1 MSLAIVF
8 INKDESPWAEALRRK
23 LPGVKVEIYPDIE
36 DFEKVEFILAWKA
49 IAGIFE
55 MFPNLKAIQSM
66 GASVSHIYK
75 IFDVPETIAV
85 SRIVDFRLADDMW
98 EFLLG
103 LILKDMKNLD
113 QYALNKAAKNWQ
125 PLEYKCIHETTVS
138 ILGAG
143 EIGMHVAKQLEQ
155 IGFKVNI
162 WSRAKK
168 EVENINSYSGLDEL
182 KQFLPTT
189 DYLIDILPLTEAT
202 RDLIDYVF
210 LSDMNS
216 NGIFINVGRGE
227 QVIDSEL
234 IRLLDNGKLREAI
247 LDVFHQEPLPL
258 DHPFWTHPKIQITPH
273 VASNT
278 NIGTSTELISENF
291 KRLTQGK
298 KLLHLVSKEKGY

>member
-8 INKDESPWAEALRRK
+8 INKDETPWEEALKRK
-23 LPGVKVEIYPDIE
+23 LPGVKVEIYPDIA

-125 PLEYKCIHETTVS
+125 PVEYRCIHETTVS

-143 EIGMHVAKQLEQ
+143 KIGMHVAKQLEK

-162 WSRAKK
+162 WSRSKK
-168 EVENINSYSGLDEL
+168 EVENINSYVGLDEL

-202 RDLIDYVF
+202 RDLIDYDF
-210 LSDMNS
+210 LSQMNP

-227 QVIDSEL
+227 QLVDHDLISLID
-234 IRLLDNGKLREAI
+234 DKKLRGAI

-258 DHPFWTHPKIQITPH
+258 DHPFWTHAKIQITPH

-278 NIGTSTELISENF
+278 NIETSTELISENY
-291 KRLTQGK
+291 KRLITGEN
-298 KLLHLVSKEKGY
+298 LLHLVSKEKGY

>member
-8 INKDESPWAEALRRK
+8 INKDETPWAEALKRK
-23 LPGVKVEIYPDIE
+23 LPGVEVEIYPDIA

-125 PLEYKCIHETTVS
+125 PVEYRCIHETTVS

-143 EIGMHVAKQLEQ
+143 KIGMHVAKQLEK

-162 WSRAKK
+162 WSRSKK
-168 EVENINSYSGLDEL
+168 EVENINSYVGLDEL
-182 KQFLPTT
+182 KQFLATT

-202 RDLIDYVF
+202 RDLIDYDF
-210 LSDMNS
+210 LSQMNP

-227 QVIDSEL
+227 QLVDHDLISLID
-234 IRLLDNGKLREAI
+234 DKKLRGAI

-258 DHPFWTHPKIQITPH
+258 DHPFWTHAKIQITPH

-278 NIGTSTELISENF
+278 NIETSTELISENY
-291 KRLTQGK
+291 KRLITGEN
-298 KLLHLVSKEKGY
+298 LLHLVSKEKGY